1 MLKIKLIILGVLLN
15 VLAVYPYFDPITIP
29 PVITSVTNVTSTGF
43 TVIWSS
49 AVVIDL
55 KYNYYLKYIVLL
67 TGVDQSQTI
76 YAGDGQS
83 AAFSGLRPSTSYSI
97 TIETTCI
104 VDGPVPPLYISPTT
118 SYITTAE
125 DPHPVSTTNST
136 DYTRL
141 TPRDVIIRAQKS
153 ITLANGFRYKATDG
167 NSLITIISPKVK
179 NSDSSE
185 GYTIYPES
193 YHLDINNQRNSLKNN
208 TSIVSEY
215 QISQYQQGSL
225 IIKDGN
231 FNYST
236 AIQSGYY
243 EIIDI
248 KMGRISKRGSLS
260 GYETMIDTSD
270 LNAGIYVVR
279 VTKGST
285 IYTKKIMLNK

>member
-1 MLKIKLIILGVLLN
+1 MLLN
-15 VLAVYPYFDPITIP
+15 ILAAYPYFDPITIP

-76 YAGDGQS
+76 YAGDGQG

-167 NSLITIISPKVK
+167 NSLITIISPKVI

-193 YHLDINNQRNSLKNN
+193 YHLDINNQKISLKSN
-208 TSIVSEY
+208 TPIVSEY

-225 IIKDGN
+225 NVKLNPVDHSKNIK
-231 FNYST
+231 SR
-236 AIQSGYY
+236 YY
-243 EIIDI
+243 EIINI
-248 KMGRISKRGSLS
+248 YTGSLS
-260 GYETMIDTSD
+260 RKGYLSNYETNIDISNLRTGSYIIKIM
-270 LNAGIYVVR
+270 N
-279 VTKGST
+279 GST
-285 IYTKKIMLNK
+285 TYTKKIMIRN